1 MPADVLR
8 LKSANS
14 DVYVEFSEV
23 DGDDFRISMSA
34 ADHSATR
41 RICAFTDRAGVAR
54 LLAEAARDWQGWKG
68 AKVWESLD
76 CDLRLEL
83 RTDRLGHVTLP
94 CAYARTSADRAGSS
108 RPSSSSKRDSSRRSR
123 AMPNG
128 CGAAATDPG
137 RVVAGVGDARVCGG
151 RLEDD
156 IERSRS
162 GLDRT
167 RSREREDPSSAAAGG
182 SAAVDRRL
190 RSRCRGGAASLTTR
204 RCSLPLGDP
213 ATTAPCERL
222 SCVRSRS
229 PHSFS

>member
-83 RTDRLGHVTLP
+83 RTDRLGHVTL
-94 CAYARTSADRAGSS
+94 T
-108 RPSSSSKRDSSRRSR
+108 
-123 AMPNG
+123 
-128 CGAAATDPG
+128 
-137 RVVAGVGDARVCGG
+137 V
-151 RLEDD
+151 
-156 IERSRS
+156 
-162 GLDRT
+162 
-167 RSREREDPSSAAAGG
+167 
-182 SAAVDRRL
+182 RL
-190 RSRCRGGAASLTTR
+190 RQDLGGPRWQLETELVVEAGQLEALAR
-204 RCSLPLGDP
+204 D
-213 ATTAPCERL
+213 AERL
-222 SCVRSRS
+222 WRGCD
-229 PHSFS
+229 